1 MECCDNFR
9 WSDGAV
15 KVVFCRMLFVS
26 KAGSVLEPI
35 ESVSKK
41 KILLHKYWLSHIYNT
56 RFVLS
61 SEKSKGHKEMKNEMT
76 QIFFFR
82 ICHYTD
88 DIWLGHWSNGLAISE
103 VNISLLFNIMSI
115 RRGTGTDIEICEI
128 KKNFNN
134 NWSLVTFHQNQLF
147 GLKFP
152 YTIR

>member
-1 MECCDNFR
+1 MKRWRSKSSILSDVVCFQSWQCFR
-9 WSDGAV
+9 AYRVG
-15 KVVFCRMLFVS
+15 F
-26 KAGSVLEPI
+26 E
-35 ESVSKK
+35 KK
-41 KILLHKYWLSHIYNT
+41 KFCCINIDWVTFTTQDLFWVQRSLKDTKKWKMKWHKY
-56 RFVLS
+56 
-61 SEKSKGHKEMKNEMT
+61 
-76 QIFFFR
+76 FFFR

-115 RRGTGTDIEICEI
+115 RRGTGTNIEICEI
-128 KKNFNN
+128 KKDFNN

>member
-1 MECCDNFR
+1 MVSTGKCVFFELVECCDNFR

-35 ESVSKK
+35 ESASKK
-41 KILLHKYWLSHIYNT
+41 KFCCINIDWVTFTTQDLFWVQRSLKDTKKWKMKWHKY
-56 RFVLS
+56 
-61 SEKSKGHKEMKNEMT
+61 
-76 QIFFFR
+76 FFFR

-115 RRGTGTDIEICEI
+115 RRGTGTDIEICEV
-128 KKNFNN
+128 KKK
-134 NWSLVTFHQNQLF
+134 L
-147 GLKFP
+147 
-152 YTIR
+152 